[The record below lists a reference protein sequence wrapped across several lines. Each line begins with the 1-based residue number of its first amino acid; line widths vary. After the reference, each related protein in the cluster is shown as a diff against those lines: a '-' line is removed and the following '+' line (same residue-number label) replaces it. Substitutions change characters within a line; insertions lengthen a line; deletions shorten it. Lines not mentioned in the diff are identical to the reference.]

1 MYHTI
6 EIGVKGLGKR
16 TVGFTWATR
25 AIFFLLYLRL
35 FRCFQYQQLIFRI
48 MSIKTQFRNYAER
61 LVSYRGCGKILYP
74 LLIIEILQKVN

>member
-1 MYHTI
+1 
-6 EIGVKGLGKR
+6 
-16 TVGFTWATR
+16 
-25 AIFFLLYLRL
+25 
-35 FRCFQYQQLIFRI
+35 